1 LLGAEVRVSLSGQ
14 SALGV
19 LDEFHPAAIFLD
31 LGMPGMNGYETASRI
46 RARPG
51 GPAAKLIALTGW
63 GQEEDRRRTHAAGFN
78 YHLVNPADIGALQT
92 VLASLV
98 AEKAEGG
105 RA

>member
-1 LLGAEVRVSLSGQ
+1 MLGAEVRVSLSGQ

-63 GQEEDRRRTHAAGFN
+63 GQEEDRRRTHFN
-78 YHLVNPADIGALQT
+78 YHLVKPADIGALQT